1 MTRRAW
7 NAVAVALAIVGLQAA
22 SAQART
28 VVVSTD
34 PTCQN
39 AIKERYSTIQAA
51 VNASAVGGT
60 VLVCPGTY
68 PEQVVLSVPLII
80 KGVNNPAANQ
90 SSPVITIPAGGLI
103 VNVGNGIDQAQLVM
117 QGLASANSQFVNLVI
132 DGAGG
137 SCSAP
142 TSGIKLYNVGD
153 ATWTSS
159 AGIVSGVTVRNQ
171 CGDAVNAENSYV
183 TLQNSVVHDVSGTGF
198 RASGGDVL
206 VSNNSMH
213 NVGGWGAWLTAS
225 ANSIVQNNTLS
236 TNSGITVDGSSTL
249 VQVSGNVIGPYT
261 GTGILVVE
269 SGVNVKSNKING
281 AYAGIWLY
289 KASNSF
295 VMSNTLNHMYSFGI
309 VDEGSQ
315 AGNLIQNNVL
325 IDMPKGIV
333 LYNSDASG
341 DVITPNTF
349 NAVNIMTSTTLW

>member
-1 MTRRAW
+1 MTKRAL
-7 NAVAVALAIVGLQAA
+7 NAAAIALAITGLQAA
-22 SAQART
+22 TAQART

-34 PTCQN
+34 PTCQD
-39 AIKERYSTIQAA
+39 AVKERYSTIQAA
-51 VNASAVGGT
+51 VNASAEGGT

-68 PEQVVLSVPLII
+68 PEQVVLSKPLII

-90 SSPVITIPAGGLI
+90 SSAIIRIPAGGLT
-103 VNVGNGIDQAQLVM
+103 VNVGNGTDQAQLVM
-117 QGLASANSQFVNLVI
+117 QGTTNAQFVNLVV

-142 TSGIKLYNVGD
+142 TSAIKLYNVGD

-159 AGIVSGVTVRNQ
+159 AGIVSGVTIRNQ
-171 CGDAVNAENSYV
+171 CGEGVNAENSYI
-183 TLQNSVVHDVSGTGF
+183 TLQNSVVHDVSGNGF

-236 TNSGITVDGSSTL
+236 TNSGIIVDGSSTL

-281 AYAGIWLY
+281 AYSGIWLY

-295 VMSNTLNHMYSFGI
+295 VQNNTLNHMYSFGI
-309 VDEGSQ
+309 VDEASLTN
-315 AGNLIQNNVL
+315 NLIQSNLL

-333 LYNSDASG
+333 VYNSDAAG
-341 DVITPNTF
+341 DVVTLNTF
-349 NAVNIMTSTTLW
+349 NGVDVTISTTLW